1 MNMFWGGNT
10 DWILNSWPGGN
21 GAFFVRYSMG
31 YFRGPNAFN
40 TAHVDNPIGSE
51 PVIEQAFED
60 QAKYVMVDYP
70 KADEVTKA
78 AYKYCVEQAFLVTMP
93 APWGY
98 RVWQPWLK
106 NYYGADSL
114 KFWLQWAWIDED
126 LKTEM
131 LK

>member
-1 MNMFWGGNT
+1 M
-10 DWILNSWPGGN
+10 
-21 GAFFVRYSMG
+21 
-31 YFRGPNAFN
+31 PNLQ
-40 TAHVDNPIGSE
+40 IIQE
-51 PVIEQAFED
+51 
-60 QAKYVMVDYP
+60 QAKYVMVDYA

-78 AYKYCVEQAFLVTMP
+78 AYKYCNEQAFLITMP

-114 KFWLQWAWIDED
+114 KFWLQWVWLDED